1 MAASSLRLTRDSR
14 STLMIRPRSQRIT
27 RSRKKR
33 TVPLSNLRTSEV
45 VRAVVAHPRRLP
57 ELLNLLEDE
66 DRTVRGRAA
75 ATLARLSE
83 SHTGRLVRVV
93 DRLKDGLADES
104 AYVRWSLSYA
114 LGRVGSI
121 FPNKASRLLDGL
133 SSLLEDENKVVRAL
147 ACRALVRIA
156 ARKPQLVRD
165 YFENSKR
172 EMPITV
178 ARSVKKSGLP
188 VSKSAKR

>member
-1 MAASSLRLTRDSR
+1 
-14 STLMIRPRSQRIT
+14 
-27 RSRKKR
+27 
-33 TVPLSNLRTSEV
+33 
-45 VRAVVAHPRRLP
+45 VAHPRRLP

-93 DRLKDGLADES
+93 DRLKEGLSDES

-121 FPNKASRLLDGL
+121 FPNKAHRLLDAL
-133 SSLLEDENKVVRAL
+133 TSRLEDENKIVRVI
-147 ACRALVRIA
+147 ACRALTRIA

-165 YFENSKR
+165 YFENNKK
-172 EMPITV
+172 EMPVTV
-178 ARSVKKSGLP
+178 ARSIRKSG
-188 VSKSAKR
+188 R

>member
-1 MAASSLRLTRDSR
+1 
-14 STLMIRPRSQRIT
+14 MIRPRSHRIPG
-27 RSRKKR
+27 SRKKR
-33 TVPLSNLRTSEV
+33 TIPLSKLRTSEV

-57 ELLNLLEDE
+57 ELLNLLEDK

-83 SHTGRLVRVV
+83 SHPGRLVRVIH
-93 DRLKDGLADES
+93 RLRDGLSDDS

-121 FPNKASRLLDGL
+121 FPNQANRFLEGL
-133 SSLLEDENKVVRAL
+133 CSLLEDNNKIVRAL

-156 ARKPQLVRD
+156 ARKPQLIRD
-165 YFENSKR
+165 HFENGKL
-172 EMPITV
+172 EMPVTV
-178 ARSVKKSGLP
+178 ARSVRKSGLT
-188 VSKSAKR
+188 VSQSGKR

>member
-1 MAASSLRLTRDSR
+1 
-14 STLMIRPRSQRIT
+14 MIRPRSQRIA
-27 RSRKKR
+27 RRRKGR
-33 TVPLSNLRTSEV
+33 RIPLSNLRTSEV

-83 SHTGRLVRVV
+83 SHAGRLVRVV
-93 DRLKDGLADES
+93 DRLKDGLSDES

-121 FPNKASRLLDGL
+121 FPNRANRFLEGVG
-133 SSLLEDENKVVRAL
+133 SLLEDENRIVRVL

-156 ARKPQLVRD
+156 ARKPQLVRS
-165 YFENSKR
+165 YFEQSKR
-172 EMPITV
+172 TMPVTV
-178 ARSVKKSGLP
+178 ARSIKKSGQ
-188 VSKSAKR
+188 

>member
-1 MAASSLRLTRDSR
+1 
-14 STLMIRPRSQRIT
+14 MIRPRSQRIT

-165 YFENSKR
+165 YFESSKR

-188 VSKSAKR
+188 VSKSANR

>member
-1 MAASSLRLTRDSR
+1 
-14 STLMIRPRSQRIT
+14 
-27 RSRKKR
+27 
-33 TVPLSNLRTSEV
+33 LSKLRTSEV

-57 ELLNLLEDE
+57 ELINLLEDE

-83 SHTGRLVRVV
+83 SHAGRLVRVV
-93 DRLKDGLADES
+93 DRLKDGLSDES

-121 FPNKASRLLDGL
+121 FPNKVNRFLESVG
-133 SSLLEDENKVVRAL
+133 SLLEDENRIVRAL
-147 ACRALVRIA
+147 ACRALARIS

-165 YFENSKR
+165 YFEQSKR
-172 EMPITV
+172 AMPVTV
-178 ARSVKKSGLP
+178 ARSIKKSGL
-188 VSKSAKR
+188 

>member
-1 MAASSLRLTRDSR
+1 
-14 STLMIRPRSQRIT
+14 MIRPRGQRIP

-45 VRAVVAHPRRLP
+45 VRAVVAHPRRLS
-57 ELLNLLEDE
+57 ELINLLEDR

-83 SHTGRLVRVV
+83 SHPGRLVRVV
-93 DRLKDGLADES
+93 MRLKEGLTDDS

-114 LGRVGSI
+114 LGRVGTI
-121 FPNKASRLLDGL
+121 FPNQASRFLDGL
-133 SSLLEDENKVVRAL
+133 GSLLEDENKVVRAL

-156 ARKPQLVRD
+156 ARKPLIVRD
-165 YFENSKR
+165 YFESSKR
-172 EMPITV
+172 EMPVTV
-178 ARSVKKSGLP
+178 ARSVRKSGL
-188 VSKSAKR
+188 VLSKSGKR

>member
-1 MAASSLRLTRDSR
+1 M
-14 STLMIRPRSQRIT
+14 P

-33 TVPLSNLRTSEV
+33 TIPLSSLRTSEV
-45 VRAVVAHPRRLP
+45 VRAIVAHPRRLS
-57 ELLNLLEDE
+57 ELINLLEDK

-83 SHTGRLVRVV
+83 SHPERLVRVV
-93 DRLKDGLADES
+93 LRLKECLTDDS

-121 FPNKASRLLDGL
+121 FPSQASRFLDGL
-133 SSLLEDENKVVRAL
+133 GSLLEDENRIVRAL
-147 ACRALVRIA
+147 ACRALVRVA

-165 YFENSKR
+165 YFESMKR
-172 EMPITV
+172 EMPVTV
-178 ARSVKKSGLP
+178 ARSVRKSGLMLT
-188 VSKSAKR
+188 KSGKR

>member
-1 MAASSLRLTRDSR
+1 MRDSR
-14 STLMIRPRSQRIT
+14 STLMIRPRSQHIT
-27 RSRKKR
+27 RGRKKR

-121 FPNKASRLLDGL
+121 YPNKARRLLDGL
-133 SSLLEDENKVVRAL
+133 SSLLVDENRVVRAL

-188 VSKSAKR
+188 VSKSGDR